1 MDSRPED
8 SQRRDGKPW
17 RQRWDERYSA
27 AEFDPARQPS
37 EFVVAE
43 LGGLPPGRAL
53 DLGAG
58 SGRHTVWLAER
69 GWRVTAV
76 DFSRA
81 GLALARRLSV
91 SRGVDQ
97 AQLDWVVADLG
108 SYEPERGA
116 YDLAMI
122 SYVQPSSAVRAA
134 ILGRVPAA
142 LAPGGTAF
150 ALGFDLANLT
160 EGTGRPRQPGR
171 AVHPRGGQ
179 RGTIGSAHHPGRTA
193 VLQRPPRRR
202 PGDDRRHPGPRRPR
216 LTPGQ
221 PLPGQLGV
229 QGDALGHG

>member
-1 MDSRPED
+1 MD

-27 AEFDPARQPS
+27 AEFDPDRQPS

-43 LGGLPPGRAL
+43 LGALPPGRAL

-58 SGRHTVWLAER
+58 SGRHTVWLAQR

-81 GLALARRLSV
+81 GLSLARRLSV
-91 SRGVDQ
+91 FRGVDQ
-97 AQLDWVVADLG
+97 AQVDWVVADLG
-108 SYEPERGA
+108 EYEPERGA

-160 EGTGRPRQPGR
+160 EGTGRPVDPDVLYTPEAVSAELAGLRIVRAERLYYSVARDDGPATTVATVVR
-171 AVHPRGGQ
+171 AVR
-179 RGTIGSAHHPGRTA
+179 
-193 VLQRPPRRR
+193 
-202 PGDDRRHPGPRRPR
+202 D
-216 LTPGQ
+216 
-221 PLPGQLGV
+221 
-229 QGDALGHG
+229 

>member
-1 MDSRPED
+1 VASGPVDSRPED

-91 SRGVDQ
+91 SRGVDL

-160 EGTGRPRQPGR
+160 EGTGRPSNPDVLYTPEAVSAELSGLRIIRAERLYYSVRRDDGPATTVATLVR
-171 AVHPRGGQ
+171 AVR
-179 RGTIGSAHHPGRTA
+179 
-193 VLQRPPRRR
+193 
-202 PGDDRRHPGPRRPR
+202 D
-216 LTPGQ
+216 
-221 PLPGQLGV
+221 
-229 QGDALGHG
+229 